1 MKTCQYCHA
10 EIPDDSEFCEYCG
23 SPCAPAAVEE
33 KPEEKEIIPVA
44 ETTEEVPERTLPE
57 EEPAAE
63 EAIAAAVE
71 EPAVV
76 EAVAAAMEPEEIPV
90 EEPVPAE
97 EAPAEPEGEPAAE
110 EIVEAA
116 VEEPAVAEAVEAA
129 MEPEEI
135 PVEAP
140 APAEA
145 AAAVEEP
152 VPEPASEPET
162 NAEEPVKQAEP
173 EKKKS
178 SKVPII
184 LAAAAAVGAGALFG
198 IPAYQKNNTYNE
210 ALTAMNEGDY
220 ALAIETL
227 ESLEDYKDAP
237 KYIEFCRGLQ
247 YLDDQDYDDA
257 LETISAVSELEGAE
271 QYINYIE
278 GMQYLEEGYSV
289 ENYTAAAEKFELA
302 GEVRDSA
309 DMNIYTRAIAAFL
322 ADNNAEADTLFRELI
337 ERGTIDEWRMGR
349 AQDAVLYFGALQ
361 RFEAGD
367 YDSLNVFKDVEK
379 NGDTLFGKRASYY
392 ANYIEGLN
400 HLNKSLFYSAYACF
414 QKCGHILDSDD
425 LAASCIQERPATGI
439 VERNT
444 QAGTV
449 SVTISDTKD
458 DDDMFIKIYD
468 SNNALV
474 ESLYIRDGASATAYF
489 GGGSYR
495 MAVAWGD
502 GEKWFGKDETFGSY
516 GSYQRLLLTGSSEY
530 FTFPAGNS
538 YTLSFNSSN
547 GNVGSK
553 SSNYGDF

>member
-10 EIPDDSEFCEYCG
+10 EIQDDSEFCEYCG

-33 KPEEKEIIPVA
+33 KPEEKEIIPVT
-44 ETTEEVPERTLPE
+44 ETTEEMPERTLPE

-90 EEPVPAE
+90 EEP
-97 EAPAEPEGEPAAE
+97 AEPEGEPAVE
-110 EIVEAA
+110 ETVEAA
-116 VEEPAVAEAVEAA
+116 VEEPAVEEAIDEAA
-129 MEPEEI
+129 EEM
-135 PVEAP
+135 PAEEP
-140 APAEA
+140 APAEEA
-145 AAAVEEP
+145 PVEEA
-152 VPEPASEPET
+152 PAAEPEKK
-162 NAEEPVKQAEP
+162 AEEPAKPAAP

-178 SKVPII
+178 SKVPVIV
-184 LAAAAAVGAGALFG
+184 AAAAAVGAGALFG
-198 IPAYQKNNTYNE
+198 IPAYQKNNTYKE
-210 ALTAMNEGDY
+210 ALTAMNEGNY
-220 ALAIETL
+220 AAAIETL

-237 KYIEFCRGLQ
+237 KYIEFCKGLQ
-247 YLDDQDYDDA
+247 YLDNEDYDEA
-257 LETISAVSELEGAE
+257 LETISAVGELEGAE
-271 QYINYIE
+271 QYISYIE

-309 DMNIYTRAIAAFL
+309 DMNIYTRAVAAFL

-349 AQDAVLYFGALQ
+349 AQDAVLFFGALE

-367 YDSLNVFKDVEK
+367 YDSLNVFKEVEK

-392 ANYIEGLN
+392 ANYIDGLN
-400 HLNKSLFYSAYACF
+400 HLNKGLFYSAYACF

-449 SVTISDTKD
+449 SVTITDTKD

-474 ESLYIRDGASATAYF
+474 ETLYIRDGASATAYF

-495 MAVAWGD
+495 MAIAWGD
-502 GEKWFGKDETFGSY
+502 GSKWFGKEETFGSY

-538 YTLSFNSSN
+538 YTLTFNSSN